1 MTAEGITVLRDCCDW
16 VNNMWKNKEIVK
28 INERK
33 DAGFSKPVVK
43 RTDVKLIYD

>member
-1 MTAEGITVLRDCCDW
+1 VTGEIS
-16 VNNMWKNKEIVK
+16 MWKNKEIVK

-43 RTDVKLIYD
+43 RSRTDVKLIYD